1 LGDGY
6 LPVPIQDIGD
16 LFKKVRDECT
26 KIGRNPSEI
35 EFCCPAQP
43 TMDGVRQ
50 AQDLGAIRVT
60 TGIFFSRDLQQ
71 ITRDLEKI
79 ANDVLVKL

>member
-1 LGDGY
+1 
-6 LPVPIQDIGD
+6 
-16 LFKKVRDECT
+16 
-26 KIGRNPSEI
+26 
-35 EFCCPAQP
+35 
-43 TMDGVRQ
+43 MDGVRQ